1 VTFSISEIQ
10 IIKSAI
16 LLRQQTNGIDPKW
29 DKMFERILAELKY
42 DVVQLTASERPLIR
56 GCIKDLIRPN
66 QILNSRSELDL
77 LLADND
83 VIYDYVDF
91 DLANA
96 LLNKLGS
103 RGDDVEHIFKPTFQK
118 IDKIKNAKKVL
129 FSISNNGNMYKLAF
143 VTDNKGGY
151 RINIRDG
158 KLDEFKMADLDSQSF
173 TNSGNASDLL
183 SYLEWYEMKNST
195 TEYLTILKK
204 IAQKACG

>member
-1 VTFSISEIQ
+1 MTFSISEIQ

>member
-1 VTFSISEIQ
+1 MTFNKSEIQ

-16 LLRQQTNGIDPKW
+16 LLRQETNGIEPKW

-42 DVVQLTASERPLIR
+42 DVVKLSATEKPLIR

-77 LLADND
+77 LLADDN
-83 VIYDYVDF
+83 VEYDYADF
-91 DLANA
+91 DMANGI
-96 LLNKLGS
+96 LNKLG
-103 RGDDVEHIFKPTFQK
+103 RKDDDVEHIFKPTFEK

-129 FSISNNGNMYKLAF
+129 FTISNNGNMYKLAF

-158 KLDEFKMADLDSQSF
+158 KLDEFKMVDLNNQSF

-183 SYLEWYEMKNST
+183 TYLEWYEMKNST

-204 IAQKACG
+204 IA